1 MIKKILVVGD
11 LDFNSSG
18 YMNIIINLCKR
29 LVPLGYEIK
38 CAGISY
44 EGQEHDFP
52 FSIIPA
58 SNLGEAAAVMNNLCV
73 LWKPDIL
80 LTAFD
85 IPLQQQF
92 LGAIERGNLRAAC
105 PFKHIAITAL
115 ENGPLVADWALVLSQ
130 IDKVFFISQLGTDE
144 AKKTGLDNVEHIVIG
159 IDTDVWKP
167 LTKEDRETARK
178 NLGFEKD
185 DFIIITVADNQE
197 RKNLLASLN
206 AVKLSIEFFPRTK
219 HILVTREHNLYG
231 WKLSSL
237 INSLGLIGKVFIY
250 ERGMPADRLR
260 LLYGISDVFLLLSRA
275 EGLGMPILEAMAVGI
290 PCVCTDTGAMHEL
303 LTDGRGKLVKPE
315 YEIDLD
321 TWGNSK
327 RSFADPLDAF
337 YCIKSLVDD
346 YDDFPKMIKKMKKYV
361 TSRTWDIP
369 TEQVDRVIKELTGEE
384 IKEISK

>member
-1 MIKKILVVGD
+1 MDNKRILVVGD

-18 YMNIIINLCKR
+18 YMNILINLCKR

-38 CAGISY
+38 CAGLSY
-44 EGQEHDFP
+44 RGEEHDFP

-58 SNLGEAAAVMNNLCV
+58 NDLGEAFAIMNNLCV
-73 LWKPDIL
+73 LWKPDII

-92 LGAIERGNLRAAC
+92 LAGIDRNNLRSVTN
-105 PFKHIAITAL
+105 FKHIAITAL
-115 ENGPLVADWALVLSQ
+115 ENGPLVSDWALVLSQ

-144 AKKTGLDNVEHIVIG
+144 ARKTGLENVDHIVIG
-159 IDTDVWKP
+159 IDKEIWSP
-167 LTKEDRETARK
+167 LTEEDKNTARK

-185 DFIIITVADNQE
+185 DFLIITVADNQE
-197 RKNLLASLN
+197 RKNLIASLK
-206 AVKLSIEFFPRTK
+206 AIKLVSEIFPRTK
-219 HILVTREHNLYG
+219 HILVTREHNYYG

-237 INSLGLIGKVFIY
+237 INSLGLSGKVFIY
-250 ERGMPADRLR
+250 ERGMPNDRLR

-275 EGLGMPILEAMAVGI
+275 EGLGMPILEAMACGI

-303 LTDGRGKLVKPE
+303 LEGGRGKLIRSE

-327 RSFADPLDAF
+327 RSFADPVDASNQ
-337 YCIKSLVDD
+337 IKDIVDD
-346 YDDFPKMIKKMKKYV
+346 YKAYPKMMTRVKRYV
-361 TSRTWDIP
+361 DSRTWDVP
-369 TEQVDRVIKELTGEE
+369 TNQLDATIKELTSEK
-384 IKEISK
+384 I